1 MHKFREKERKERLE
15 EYDNKIRRTRSECQ
29 LYEGIIDFNLLKSN
43 LNQKQVSEECDNL
56 KKQIM
61 SSKYRKFLSQYSLTF
76 ERD

>member
-1 MHKFREKERKERLE
+1 MHKFREKERKERME
-15 EYDNKIRRTRSECQ
+15 EYDNKIQRAQSECQ

-43 LNQKQVSEECDNL
+43 LNQKQVNEECDDL

-61 SSKYRKFLSQYSLTF
+61 SSKYRKFYSQFSLTF